1 MGSNLG
7 MQSASGTSTKTIV
20 HNCLELCLGWS
31 GDTQSKAFPA
41 EGFFRAAE
49 ATPGPTC
56 DAWSDRSRL
65 LRHRT
70 VQVLTSLNRPKGRQK
85 AAACT

>member
-20 HNCLELCLGWS
+20 HNFLELCLGWS
-31 GDTQSKAFPA
+31 GDTQSEAFPA
-41 EGFFRAAE
+41 EGLFGAGRSH
-49 ATPGPTC
+49 PPTQ
-56 DAWSDRSRL
+56 AKMREPRSRL

-85 AAACT
+85 AAA